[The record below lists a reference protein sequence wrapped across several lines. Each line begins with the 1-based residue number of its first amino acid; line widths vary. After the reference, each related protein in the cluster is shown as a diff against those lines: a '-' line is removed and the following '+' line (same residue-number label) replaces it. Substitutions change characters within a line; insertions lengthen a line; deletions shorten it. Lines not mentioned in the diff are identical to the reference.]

1 MTQRRQLLVH
11 QEIPKLDEI
20 PNQQDVE
27 LELGLELELELDSK
41 QAQAK
46 ELQLDAHLSKAI
58 ESSHQAQPTLPRS
71 RRVPA
76 PHKRHAHAEDA
87 SLKVTYIA
95 TVPTILIA
103 HLLKTPRS

>member
-11 QEIPKLDEI
+11 QEIPKLVEI
-20 PNQQDVE
+20 PNQLDVE
-27 LELGLELELELDSK
+27 LELELEL
-41 QAQAK
+41 QLELNEAQAT
-46 ELQLDAHLSKAI
+46 ELQLDACLSKAI
-58 ESSHQAQPTLPRS
+58 VSSHRAQPTLPRS

-87 SLKVTYIA
+87 SSKVTYIA